1 MILDREYEGVLGGVE
16 CIGEDGVLDDLLKE
30 NLGGQRPAVVDDG
43 LAVLAIPTVHW
54 KIDLINIKKGCPNR
68 F

>member
-1 MILDREYEGVLGGVE
+1 MILDREDEGVLGGVE
-16 CIGEDGVLDDLLKE
+16 CIGKDGVLDDLLKE

-54 KIDLINIKKGCPNR
+54 KVDLINIREECPNR

>member
-16 CIGEDGVLDDLLKE
+16 CIGKDGVLDDLLKE

-54 KIDLINIKKGCPNR
+54 KVDLINIIEECPNR

>member
-16 CIGEDGVLDDLLKE
+16 CIGKDGVLDDLLKE
-30 NLGGQRPAVVDDG
+30 NLGGQCPAVVDDG

-54 KIDLINIKKGCPNR
+54 KIDLINNR
-68 F
+68 E